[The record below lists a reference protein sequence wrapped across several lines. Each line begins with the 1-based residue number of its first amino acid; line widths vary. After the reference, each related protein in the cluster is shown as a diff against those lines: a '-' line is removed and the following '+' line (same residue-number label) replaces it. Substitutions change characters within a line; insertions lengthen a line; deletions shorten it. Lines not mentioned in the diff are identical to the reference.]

1 MKKLLLT
8 AVCLFILTLGYSQ
21 NATKIW
27 ETEASL
33 KVPESVL
40 LDKNVL
46 YVSNIDGNPDEKNGK
61 GFISTLSMD
70 GKINKL
76 TWVNGLNA
84 PKGMGLYNGFLYV
97 SDIDRV
103 AVINVSK
110 GTIDHFIEIP
120 NTKFLNDITVCYKG
134 NVAVSDM
141 KDNAIYLIK
150 DNKAQLLIKDE
161 KLVSVNGL
169 FFEDDVLFIGTSNII
184 YKYDLAS
191 DHPQLEVY
199 IQNTGGI
206 DGLERCDANRF
217 IISDWSGKVQIVSP
231 DASPIEVLNFTD
243 NKYNAADIE
252 FDISSKTLYIPTFFG
267 NTVAAYR
274 IK

>member
-1 MKKLLLT
+1 MKTYILT
-8 AVCLFILTLGYSQ
+8 MVCLYILTIGYSQ
-21 NATKIW
+21 NTIKIW
-27 ETEASL
+27 ETEPSF

-40 LDKNVL
+40 IDNNIL
-46 YVSNIDGNPDEKNGK
+46 YVSNINGKPDEKNGK

-84 PKGMGLYNGFLYV
+84 PKGMSIYNGYLYA

-103 AVINVSK
+103 AVINVNESS
-110 GTIDHFIEIP
+110 IDHFIDIP
-120 NTKFLNDITVCYKG
+120 NTKFLNDITVSPDG
-134 NVAVSDM
+134 SVAVSDM

-161 KLVSVNGL
+161 KLISVNGL
-169 FFEDDVLFIGTSNII
+169 FFEGELLFIGTSNII
-184 YKYDLAS
+184 YRYDLVS
-191 DHPQLEVY
+191 ENPQLEEY
-199 IQNTGGI
+199 IINTGGI
-206 DGLERCDANRF
+206 DGLERYDANRF

-231 DASPIEVLNFTD
+231 DTTPIEVLNFTD
-243 NKYNAADIE
+243 NNYNAADID
-252 FDISSKTLYIPTFFG
+252 FDTSSKTLYIPTFYG
-267 NTVAAYR
+267 NTVAKYH